1 MAATNGLPPHVCR
14 NAAGAVRIRRSAGL
28 INEEL
33 DLLDDT
39 RVHPESYAMASKF
52 CFTALQGTKYSL
64 ADDEDQ
70 VAVEK
75 ATERPELLESVD
87 ISVSLLV
94 ML

>member
-1 MAATNGLPPHVCR
+1 M
-14 NAAGAVRIRRSAGL
+14 RIRRSAGL

-52 CFTALQGTKYSL
+52 CYTALQGTKFSL

-70 VAVEK
+70 IAVEK
-75 ATERPELLESVD
+75 ATGKPELLESVD
-87 ISVSLLV
+87 ISVSLSPSFCD
-94 ML
+94 